1 MMGAT
6 FSSRKL
12 YTKYVLFE
20 EQEKSTEKKTW
31 FDVTICCNICLVLM
45 SSKKISLHLHLRP
58 KGQSDI
64 KFFVSMNEWYK
75 WTAQALNGT

>member
-1 MMGAT
+1 
-6 FSSRKL
+6 
-12 YTKYVLFE
+12 
-20 EQEKSTEKKTW
+20 
-31 FDVTICCNICLVLM
+31 M

-64 KFFVSMNEWYK
+64 KIFVSMNEWYK